1 MKVIFLIVILV
12 LATVIFINYVNPS
25 TSSQNGILSKLSS
38 FLTSFRG
45 KFRRVKTRSK
55 ASPLRRELLKR
66 VDPAT
71 ADRLISSARRRT
83 PGKSEHWYLEKVLYD
98 LRRGR

>member
-12 LATVIFINYVNPS
+12 LATVILVNYVNPS
-25 TSSQNGILSKLSS
+25 LSSQGGILGKLQS
-38 FLTSFRG
+38 FLSRFSRR
-45 KFRRVKTRSK
+45 FRRVKISSK

-98 LRRGR
+98 LIRGR